1 MTQIIQLNL
10 KLSNAFLL
18 LGKKM
23 VLVDTGTRN
32 ETSTILKAFQKA
44 GLNLQDLSLI
54 VHTHAHFDHCG
65 STADLQQKSG
75 ALVAIHKSDSSCFME
90 GKSAHIEPI
99 NLFGKL
105 ITPFMKD
112 GYQTTKIDLLMDD
125 EFDLHP
131 YGLDGKVIAT
141 PGHTPGSISIL
152 LDSGEAIIG
161 DLFGG
166 GRLMG
171 LFQPGRP
178 RYHHWYSNFDIAQKS
193 IAQILEKNPT
203 RIFAG
208 HGGPL
213 EGKDVIKYFNQEKKN
228 ETI

>member
-1 MTQIIQLNL
+1 MTQIIQLHL

-18 LGKKM
+18 LGKKL
-23 VLVDTGTRN
+23 VLVDTGTCN
-32 ETSTILKAFQKA
+32 ETPAIIRAFQKA
-44 GLNLQDLSLI
+44 GLNIKDLSLI

-75 ALVAIHKSDSSCFME
+75 ALVAIHKSDSQAYLE
-90 GKSAHIEPI
+90 GKSVHIKAI

-105 ITPFMKD
+105 ILPLMKD
-112 GYQTTKIDLLMDD
+112 GYQPTKIDLLMGD
-125 EFDLHP
+125 EFDLHS
-131 YGLDGKVIAT
+131 YGIDGKIIVT
-141 PGHTPGSISIL
+141 PGHTPGSISVL
-152 LDSGEAIIG
+152 LDSGEAIVG

-171 LFQPGRP
+171 LLQPARP
-178 RYHHWYSNFDIAQKS
+178 RYHHWYSHFEIAQKS
-193 IAQILEKNPT
+193 IAQILDKNPT

-213 EGKDVIKYFNQEKKN
+213 EGQAVIKYFNQEKKN
-228 ETI
+228 ESI